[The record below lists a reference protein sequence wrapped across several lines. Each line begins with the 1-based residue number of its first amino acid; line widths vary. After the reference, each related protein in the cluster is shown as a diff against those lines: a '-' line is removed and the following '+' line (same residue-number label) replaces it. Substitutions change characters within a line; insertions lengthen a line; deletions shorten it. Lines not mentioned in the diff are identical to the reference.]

1 MEDDNKKPYKIKD
14 ITRAIK
20 KAVVAGSLDEV
31 RSKAAEKFGRPELP
45 NIHLDSD
52 GTEVDDEDYFQTLE
66 PNAELIVVF
75 PGEQWI
81 DPTHYVTIT
90 THKET
95 GDMTDSPEVERI
107 HLKKLVAQMKSN
119 LCNVSVLSE
128 PDLELLSNMDPNSV
142 ADITGRDFI
151 EQLKEASGRILHE
164 KRQALD
170 AIELLKLIAK
180 QKATFPSIVHNIPG
194 GEPADDDDEDDYGDD
209 DNYVEGCSSRN
220 ILGGVG
226 GHPPPPPPDDVD
238 GSANHRR
245 SSNSSINS
253 GKQITLELDPRT
265 LATFHQYQQHQQRD
279 QLSVN
284 ASNLQQPT
292 VTATATAVADLASAS
307 LGSAANR
314 GDTSNI

>member
-1 MEDDNKKPYKIKD
+1 MEEDNKKPYKIKD
-14 ITRAIK
+14 VTRAIK
-20 KAVVAGSLDEV
+20 KAVVAGTLDEV
-31 RSKAAEKFGRPELP
+31 RSKAAEKFGRTELP

-90 THKET
+90 THKESGS
-95 GDMTDSPEVERI
+95 GDTTDSPEVERI

-180 QKATFPSIVHNIPG
+180 QKASIPSVVHNIPG
-194 GEPADDDDEDDYGDD
+194 GDTDDNGHGGDQDTDDDETSSCYVVDEEGIERRIGGGIRNSATATDD
-209 DNYVEGCSSRN
+209 
-220 ILGGVG
+220 I
-226 GHPPPPPPDDVD
+226 D
-238 GSANHRR
+238 GNGMMTAG
-245 SSNSSINS
+245 S
-253 GKQITLELDPRT
+253 GQQITLELDPRT
-265 LATFHQYQQHQQRD
+265 LATIQSQHQQP
-279 QLSVN
+279 LSASTANPADLEN
-284 ASNLQQPT
+284 ASGR
-292 VTATATAVADLASAS
+292 AE
-307 LGSAANR
+307 
-314 GDTSNI
+314 TSNI

>member
-1 MEDDNKKPYKIKD
+1 MEEDNKKPYKIKD

-31 RSKAAEKFGRPELP
+31 RSKAAEKFNRPELP

-95 GDMTDSPEVERI
+95 GDTTDSPEVERI

-180 QKATFPSIVHNIPG
+180 QKATIPSIVHNIPG
-194 GEPADDDDEDDYGDD
+194 GEPNEDDDEDGDD
-209 DNYVEGCSSRN
+209 DNYVEGCSSMS
-220 ILGGVG
+220 ILGG
-226 GHPPPPPPDDVD
+226 GHPLPLAPDDVD
-238 GSANHRR
+238 GSSSSANQRR
-245 SSNSSINS
+245 SSSSSISS

-265 LATFHQYQQHQQRD
+265 LANFHHQYQQDPPSAGSASGGTLVHPPVNPAASTD
-279 QLSVN
+279 LAN
-284 ASNLQQPT
+284 ASLN
-292 VTATATAVADLASAS
+292 
-307 LGSAANR
+307 SAANP

>member
-1 MEDDNKKPYKIKD
+1 MEEDNKKPYKIKD
-14 ITRAIK
+14 VTRAIK
-20 KAVVAGSLDEV
+20 KAVVAGTLDEV
-31 RSKAAEKFGRPELP
+31 RTKAAEKFGSAELP

-81 DPTHYVTIT
+81 DPTHFVTIT
-90 THKET
+90 THKESGS
-95 GDMTDSPEVERI
+95 GDTTDSPEVERI
-107 HLKKLVAQMKSN
+107 HLKKLVAQMKTN

-180 QKATFPSIVHNIPG
+180 QKASIPSVVHNIPG
-194 GEPADDDDEDDYGDD
+194 GERAPTVYLDGGDDTDDDETSSC
-209 DNYVEGCSSRN
+209 YVDEDGIERRIEGGIRCRN
-220 ILGGVG
+220 AA
-226 GHPPPPPPDDVD
+226 DDVD
-238 GSANHRR
+238 GSV
-245 SSNSSINS
+245 SMS
-253 GKQITLELDPRT
+253 GQQITLELDPRT
-265 LATFHQYQQHQQRD
+265 LATIQCQQQQQHQQ
-279 QLSVN
+279 QSLSASSNPAADLEN
-284 ASNLQQPT
+284 ASGRT
-292 VTATATAVADLASAS
+292 E
-307 LGSAANR
+307 
-314 GDTSNI
+314 TSNI

>member
-31 RSKAAEKFGRPELP
+31 RSKAAEKFNRPELP

-95 GDMTDSPEVERI
+95 GDTTDSPEVERI

-180 QKATFPSIVHNIPG
+180 QNATIPSIVHNIPG
-194 GEPADDDDEDDYGDD
+194 GEPNDDDDDEDNDGDD
-209 DNYVEGCSSRN
+209 DNYVEGCSSSRS
-220 ILGGVG
+220 ILGGG
-226 GHPPPPPPDDVD
+226 YPLPPAPDDVD
-238 GSANHRR
+238 GSSSSANQRR
-245 SSNSSINS
+245 SSSSSISS

-265 LATFHQYQQHQQRD
+265 LATFHHQYQQD
-279 QLSVN
+279 PLSASGTLVHPAVN
-284 ASNLQQPT
+284 AAAS
-292 VTATATAVADLASAS
+292 ADLANAS
-307 LGSAANR
+307 LDSDAVAHR

>member
-31 RSKAAEKFGRPELP
+31 RSKAAEKFNRPELP

-95 GDMTDSPEVERI
+95 GDTTDSPEVERI

-151 EQLKEASGRILHE
+151 EQLKEASESCMKNDR
-164 KRQALD
+164 
-170 AIELLKLIAK
+170 LL
-180 QKATFPSIVHNIPG
+180 T
-194 GEPADDDDEDDYGDD
+194 
-209 DNYVEGCSSRN
+209 
-220 ILGGVG
+220 
-226 GHPPPPPPDDVD
+226 
-238 GSANHRR
+238 
-245 SSNSSINS
+245 
-253 GKQITLELDPRT
+253 
-265 LATFHQYQQHQQRD
+265 
-279 QLSVN
+279 QLSC
-284 ASNLQQPT
+284 
-292 VTATATAVADLASAS
+292 
-307 LGSAANR
+307 
-314 GDTSNI
+314 

>member
-1 MEDDNKKPYKIKD
+1 MEEDNKKPYKIKD
-14 ITRAIK
+14 VTRAIK
-20 KAVVAGSLDEV
+20 KAVVAGTLDEV
-31 RSKAAEKFGRPELP
+31 RAKAAEKFGRPELP

-66 PNAELIVVF
+66 ANAELIVVF

-90 THKET
+90 THKES
-95 GDMTDSPEVERI
+95 GDITDSPEVERI

-180 QKATFPSIVHNIPG
+180 QKVSIPSIVHNIPG
-194 GEPADDDDEDDYGDD
+194 GDDDGNDGDD
-209 DNYVEGCSSRN
+209 NDNDDSNYCVEGS
-220 ILGGVG
+220 LGGVG
-226 GHPPPPPPDDVD
+226 GDVGGNVIRYLPAAAD
-238 GSANHRR
+238 ELDSANRS
-245 SSNSSINS
+245 SSNSSSSSNS
-253 GKQITLELDPRT
+253 GKQIILELDPRT
-265 LATFHQYQQHQQRD
+265 LATFQQQI
-279 QLSVN
+279 STN
-284 ASNLQQPT
+284 ASRN
-292 VTATATAVADLASAS
+292 TASVAVAAAAATTAVADRSDTSADNS
-307 LGSAANR
+307 NR
-314 GDTSNI
+314 GETSNI

>member
-1 MEDDNKKPYKIKD
+1 MEEDNKKPYKIKD

-20 KAVVAGSLDEV
+20 KAVVAGTLDEV
-31 RSKAAEKFGRPELP
+31 RSKAAEKFGRTELP

-90 THKET
+90 THKESSS
-95 GDMTDSPEVERI
+95 GDTTDSPEVERI

-180 QKATFPSIVHNIPG
+180 QKASIPSVVHNIPG
-194 GEPADDDDEDDYGDD
+194 GDPDENGGGVDQQDTDDDETSSCYVVDEEGIERRIGCGVRNSATADD
-209 DNYVEGCSSRN
+209 
-220 ILGGVG
+220 I
-226 GHPPPPPPDDVD
+226 D
-238 GSANHRR
+238 G
-245 SSNSSINS
+245 NSMMTTAGS
-253 GKQITLELDPRT
+253 GQQITLELDPRT
-265 LATFHQYQQHQQRD
+265 LATIQSQQHQQSRSASTNNPAD
-279 QLSVN
+279 LEN
-284 ASNLQQPT
+284 ASGR
-292 VTATATAVADLASAS
+292 AE
-307 LGSAANR
+307 
-314 GDTSNI
+314 TSNI

>member
-1 MEDDNKKPYKIKD
+1 FLFFQIKD
-14 ITRAIK
+14 VTRAIK
-20 KAVVAGSLDEV
+20 KAVVAGTLDEV
-31 RSKAAEKFGRPELP
+31 RSKAAEKFGRAELP

-66 PNAELIVVF
+66 ANAELIVVF

-90 THKET
+90 TRRES
-95 GDMTDSPEVERI
+95 GDITDSPEVERI

-180 QKATFPSIVHNIPG
+180 QKAPLPSVVHNIPG
-194 GEPADDDDEDDYGDD
+194 GGDPPERDDDDTEEDNSLLLDD
-209 DNYVEGCSSRN
+209 RSGSSSL
-220 ILGGVG
+220 ILGSIVG
-226 GHPPPPPPDDVD
+226 GGGGSPIAPDEVD
-238 GSANHRR
+238 HKSCGGSAAAAANGPM
-245 SSNSSINS
+245 IG
-253 GKQITLELDPRT
+253 GKQITLELDPQT
-265 LATFHQYQQHQQRD
+265 LVSLQQHLHQQQQQQQQQKQPQPAD
-279 QLSVN
+279 LGGN
-284 ASNLQQPT
+284 ASCS
-292 VTATATAVADLASAS
+292 ADSSTRSDA
-307 LGSAANR
+307 
-314 GDTSNI
+314 SNI

>member
-1 MEDDNKKPYKIKD
+1 MEEDNKKPYKIKD

-31 RSKAAEKFGRPELP
+31 RSKAAEKFNRPELP

-95 GDMTDSPEVERI
+95 GDTTDSPEVERI

-180 QKATFPSIVHNIPG
+180 QKATIPSIVHNIPG
-194 GEPADDDDEDDYGDD
+194 GEPQDDEDGDD
-209 DNYVEGCSSRN
+209 DNYVEGCSSMMM
-220 ILGGVG
+220 GGG
-226 GHPPPPPPDDVD
+226 GYPLPPDDVD
-238 GSANHRR
+238 GSSSNQQRR
-245 SSNSSINS
+245 SSSSSISS

-265 LATFHQYQQHQQRD
+265 LATIHHQYQQNPHSMGD
-279 QLSVN
+279 SSASGTVVVSSAASTDLAN
-284 ASNLQQPT
+284 ASL
-292 VTATATAVADLASAS
+292 DDSS
-307 LGSAANR
+307 SSGANR

>member
-1 MEDDNKKPYKIKD
+1 MENDNKKPYKIKD

-31 RSKAAEKFGRPELP
+31 RSKAAEKFNRPELP

-95 GDMTDSPEVERI
+95 GDTTDSPEVERI

-180 QKATFPSIVHNIPG
+180 QNATIPSIVHNIPG
-194 GEPADDDDEDDYGDD
+194 GEPDDDDEDGDD
-209 DNYVEGCSSRN
+209 DNYVEGCSSRS
-220 ILGGVG
+220 ILGGG
-226 GHPPPPPPDDVD
+226 YPMPPAPDDVD
-238 GSANHRR
+238 GSSSSVNQRR
-245 SSNSSINS
+245 SSNSSISS

-265 LATFHQYQQHQQRD
+265 LATFHHQYQQD
-279 QLSVN
+279 PLSASGTQVHPVNLAN
-284 ASNLQQPT
+284 ASLDSD
-292 VTATATAVADLASAS
+292 AVA
-307 LGSAANR
+307 NR
-314 GDTSNI
+314 ADTSNI

>member
-1 MEDDNKKPYKIKD
+1 MEEDNKKPYKIKD
-14 ITRAIK
+14 VTRAIK
-20 KAVVAGSLDEV
+20 KAVVAGTLDEV
-31 RSKAAEKFGRPELP
+31 RAKAAEKFGTTELP

-81 DPTHYVTIT
+81 DPTHFVTIT
-90 THKET
+90 THKESGSG
-95 GDMTDSPEVERI
+95 GDTTDSPEVERI

-180 QKATFPSIVHNIPG
+180 QKASIPSVVHNIPG
-194 GEPADDDDEDDYGDD
+194 GDPAAYDGNGDDTDDDETSSC
-209 DNYVEGCSSRN
+209 YVDEEGIERR
-220 ILGGVG
+220 IGGGVRNSAAV
-226 GHPPPPPPDDVD
+226 DDID
-238 GSANHRR
+238 GNGMAATTTTAG
-245 SSNSSINS
+245 S
-253 GKQITLELDPRT
+253 GQQITLELDPRT
-265 LATFHQYQQHQQRD
+265 LATIQSQQHQQ
-279 QLSVN
+279 LSLSASTNPADLEN
-284 ASNLQQPT
+284 ASGRT
-292 VTATATAVADLASAS
+292 E
-307 LGSAANR
+307 
-314 GDTSNI
+314 TSNI

>member
-1 MEDDNKKPYKIKD
+1 MEEDNKKPYKIKD
-14 ITRAIK
+14 VTRAIK
-20 KAVVAGSLDEV
+20 KAVVAGTLEEI
-31 RSKAAEKFGRPELP
+31 RTKAAEKFGRPTELP

-66 PNAELIVVF
+66 PNAELIAVF
-75 PGEQWI
+75 PGEKWI

-90 THKET
+90 THKEA
-95 GDMTDSPEVERI
+95 GDTTDSPEVERI

-180 QKATFPSIVHNIPG
+180 QKATIPSVVHNIPG
-194 GEPADDDDEDDYGDD
+194 GEPAHSEPDDDDDEDSY
-209 DNYVEGCSSRN
+209 YVER
-220 ILGGVG
+220 VG
-226 GHPPPPPPDDVD
+226 GIRPLPADDID
-238 GSANHRR
+238 SANRTT
-245 SSNSSINS
+245 NSSSS

-265 LATFHQYQQHQQRD
+265 LATIHQQ

-284 ASNLQQPT
+284 ASKKP
-292 VTATATAVADLASAS
+292 TAVAAAAVAVAATDLADAS
-307 LGSAANR
+307 SGNANR